1 MKNVHVI
8 FPAYINATI
17 GPTGTL
23 RRLLANKEYI
33 RSRGYNLQVFTYD
46 FLKSKGEKEKVDY
59 SKGLTFRLKVKNLI
73 KRSTLSTI
81 LFLKRKQKI
90 AENLVKLYASQN
102 RKADIV
108 VFHETD
114 ACYAY
119 LKHVQS
125 DAKLVCFFHSNGKR
139 FDMLLQSFPT
149 LRHSFYR
156 KVLDKRLDFVLH
168 ALDCYAF
175 IAKIGQENF
184 LHENPWV
191 DRSKTVFFHNGID
204 DKAILPKERND
215 AFMYHLCTTGT
226 VCQRK
231 GQYLIIEAINRLES
245 ERKKQIHLSLFGS
258 GPDLGILEERV
269 KEYGMEDQV
278 TFYGNVS
285 NSDIHDKLCQEDI
298 FILMSNNEG
307 LPISIIEAMRAGL
320 PVISTPIA
328 GIPEQVEPLY
338 NGLLVEPDVE
348 KLADVLSKI
357 EQYKWQQ
364 MGANSRKRFEQEFSF
379 EQMLTAYCDMLD
391 EL

>member
-1 MKNVHVI
+1 MKKVDVI

-33 RSRGYNLQVFTYD
+33 ANRGYELRVFTCD
-46 FLKSKGEKEKVDY
+46 FLKSKGEKETVDY
-59 SKGLTFRLKVKNLI
+59 SKGLTFRSKVKNLI
-73 KRSTLSTI
+73 KKSSLFTI
-81 LFLKRKQKI
+81 LFLKKKQRI
-90 AENLVKLYASQN
+90 AEKLVELYAAQN

-125 DAKLVCFFHSNGKR
+125 DAKLVCFFHSNGKC

-149 LRHSFYR
+149 LKHSFYR

-204 DKAILPKERND
+204 NKIILPKERKD
-215 AFMYHLCTTGT
+215 SFIYHLCTTGT

-231 GQYLIIEAINRLES
+231 GQYLIVEALNRLEPALK
-245 ERKKQIHLSLFGS
+245 RQIHLSLFGS
-258 GPDLGILEERV
+258 GPDLGILKERV
-269 KEYGMEDQV
+269 KEYGMENQV
-278 TFYGNVS
+278 TFYGNVP
-285 NSDIHDKLCQEDI
+285 NSEIHEKLCQEDI

-348 KLADVLSKI
+348 QLTNILSKI
-357 EQYKWQQ
+357 DQYEWQR
-364 MGANSRKRFEQEFSF
+364 MGINSRKRFEKEFSF
-379 EQMLTAYCDMLD
+379 EQMLMAYCNMLD
-391 EL
+391 RL

>member
-1 MKNVHVI
+1 MKKVDVI

-23 RRLLANKEYI
+23 KRLLANKEYI
-33 RSRGYNLQVFTYD
+33 SSRGYEFRVFTYD
-46 FLKSKGEKEKVDY
+46 FLKSNGNAETVDY
-59 SKGLTFRLKVKNLI
+59 SKGLTFRSKVKNLI
-73 KRSTLSTI
+73 KKGSLFTI

-90 AENLVKLYASQN
+90 AEKLVKLYAAQN
-102 RKADIV
+102 RNADIV

-119 LKHVQS
+119 LKHVKS
-125 DAKLVCFFHSNGKR
+125 DAKLVCFFHSNGRR

-149 LRHSFYR
+149 LKHSFYR
-156 KVLDKRLDFVLH
+156 KVLAQRFDFVLRG
-168 ALDCYAF
+168 LERYAF

-184 LHENPWV
+184 LQENPWV
-191 DRSKTVFFHNGID
+191 DKSKTVFFHNGID

-245 ERKKQIHLSLFGS
+245 ELKKQMHLSLFGS

-269 KEYGMEDQV
+269 KEYGMENQV
-278 TFYGNVS
+278 TFYGNVP
-285 NSDIHDKLCQEDI
+285 NSEIHEKLCQEDI

-320 PVISTPIA
+320 PIISTPIA
-328 GIPEQVEPLY
+328 GIPEQVEPLF
-338 NGLLVEPDVE
+338 NGLLVEPDVD
-348 KLADVLSKI
+348 KLTDVLSKI
-357 EQYKWQQ
+357 DQYKWQQ

-379 EQMLTAYCDMLD
+379 EQMLTSYCDMLD

>member
-1 MKNVHVI
+1 MKKVDVI
-8 FPAYINATI
+8 FPSYINATI

-33 RSRGYNLQVFTYD
+33 ASRGYELRVFTYD
-46 FLKSKGEKEKVDY
+46 FLKSNGNAYAVDY
-59 SKGLTFRLKVKNLI
+59 SKGLTFRSKVKNLI
-73 KRSTLSTI
+73 KKSSLSTI
-81 LFLKRKQKI
+81 LFLKRKQRI

-102 RKADIV
+102 RNASIV
-108 VFHETD
+108 IFHETD

-139 FDMLLQSFPT
+139 FDMLLQSFPA
-149 LRHSFYR
+149 LKHSFYR
-156 KVLDKRLDFVLH
+156 KVLDKRLDFVFH

-184 LHENPWV
+184 LQENPWV

-204 DKAILPKERND
+204 DKVILPKERND

-226 VCQRK
+226 ICQRK

-245 ERKKQIHLSLFGS
+245 GLKKQIHLSLFGS

-278 TFYGNVS
+278 TFYGNVP

-348 KLADVLSKI
+348 KLTDVLSKI
-357 EQYKWQQ
+357 NQYRWQQ

-391 EL
+391 RL

>member
-156 KVLDKRLDFVLH
+156 KVLDRRLDFVLH

>member
-1 MKNVHVI
+1 MKRVDVI

-23 RRLLANKEYI
+23 RRLLTNKEYI
-33 RSRGYNLQVFTYD
+33 ASRGYELQVFTYD
-46 FLKSKGEKEKVDY
+46 FLKSKGKKEKVDY
-59 SKGLTFRLKVKNLI
+59 SKGLTLRSKVKSLI
-73 KRSTLSTI
+73 KKSSLSTI
-81 LFLKRKQKI
+81 LFLKRKQRI
-90 AENLVKLYASQN
+90 AEKLVKLYAAQN
-102 RKADIV
+102 RNADIV

-119 LKHVQS
+119 LKHVQT

-149 LRHSFYR
+149 LKHSFYK
-156 KVLDKRLDFVLH
+156 KVLDRRFDFVLKG
-168 ALDCYAF
+168 LDCYAF

-204 DKAILPKERND
+204 NKTILPKERKD
-215 AFMYHLCTTGT
+215 SFIYHLCTTGT

-231 GQYLIIEAINRLES
+231 GQYLIVEALNRLEPALK
-245 ERKKQIHLSLFGS
+245 RQIHLSLFGS
-258 GPDLGILEERV
+258 GPDLGILKERV
-269 KEYGMEDQV
+269 KEYGMENQV
-278 TFYGNVS
+278 TFYGNVP
-285 NSDIHDKLCQEDI
+285 NSEIHEKLCQEDI

-320 PVISTPIA
+320 PIISTPIA
-328 GIPEQVEPLY
+328 GIPEQVEPLF

-348 KLADVLSKI
+348 KLTDVLSKI
-357 EQYKWQQ
+357 NQYRWQQ

-391 EL
+391 RL